1 MNDNDLLLNLNDRRF
16 VMVSSTASAVDPDG
30 PTEFTYRESGG
41 IIWGDYTGDTVVH
54 GRFVGIRDG
63 DRVEITYV
71 HLLKNGERASGQ
83 GGSRVETLPDGRLR
97 LVEEFQFAGDD
108 TQHVSVCAEVTGT

>member
-1 MNDNDLLLNLNDRRF
+1 MNDNDLLNDRRF

-30 PTEFTYRESGG
+30 PTEFSYRESGG

-54 GRFVGIRDG
+54 GRFVGTRDD
-63 DRVEITYV
+63 DRIELTYV
-71 HLLKNGERASGQ
+71 HLTKNGDRVGGQ
-83 GGSRVETLPDGRLR
+83 SSSRIEALPDGRLN

-108 TQHVSVCAEVTGT
+108 TAHVSVCTEIRG

>member
-1 MNDNDLLLNLNDRRF
+1 MNDNDLLNDRRF

-30 PTEFTYRESGG
+30 PTEFAYRESGG

-54 GRFVGIRDG
+54 GHFVGTRDG
-63 DRVEITYV
+63 DRIELTYV
-71 HLLKNGERASGQ
+71 HLTKNGDRAGGQ
-83 GGSRVETLPDGRLR
+83 SSSRIETLPDGRLN

-108 TQHVSVCAEVTGT
+108 TAHVSVCTEIRG